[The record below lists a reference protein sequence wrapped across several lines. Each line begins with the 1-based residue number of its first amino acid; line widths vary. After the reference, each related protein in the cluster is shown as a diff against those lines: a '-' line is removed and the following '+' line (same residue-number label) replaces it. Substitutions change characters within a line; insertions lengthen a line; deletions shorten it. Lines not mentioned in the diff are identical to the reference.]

1 VLLALS
7 AGCGRDDIQV
17 YKVSKEPASGEGAAQ
32 AAGLPSG
39 HPDLSQA
46 GTPRLQ
52 WKLPEAWQEV
62 PPGEMRVASF
72 KVTDSANKQADVS
85 VVPLPG
91 RAGGDLANVNR
102 WRDQV
107 GLAPV
112 EQDQLAKLAEPVEVA
127 GQPAQLFDQA
137 GTNAASGEPS
147 RILAAVLNREGMAW
161 FFKMT
166 GDDNLVA
173 KQKPAFVGF
182 LKTVAFAAASAQA
195 QLPPSH
201 PPLDAGATPSLLSG
215 TAPSTEGRPT
225 WDVPAGWRE
234 MPAGQFLVAK
244 FGLSGTGSAQTTV
257 NVSRSVGDGGGAL
270 ANVNRWRNQLGLAPL
285 AASDLNAQLREV
297 PVADG
302 KAVFVEMTGAEKAGQ
317 KSQLVA
323 AIVSQGGQTWFYKL
337 MGDAQVVEREKE
349 AFSKFVQGAKY

>member
-1 VLLALS
+1 VILALA

-17 YKVSKEPASGEGAAQ
+17 YKVSKEPVADAGAAQ
-32 AAGLPSG
+32 AAGLPPN
-39 HPDLSQA
+39 HPDVSQA

-52 WKLPEAWQEV
+52 WKLPEGWQEV

-72 KVTDSANKQADVS
+72 KVIDSANKQADVS

-107 GLAPV
+107 GLGPV
-112 EQDQLAKLAEPVEVA
+112 EQDQLAKLAELVEVA
-127 GQPAQLFDQA
+127 GESAQLFDQA
-137 GTNAASGEPS
+137 GTNAASGEPT
-147 RILAAVLNREGMAW
+147 RILAAVLNREGTAW

-173 KQKPAFVGF
+173 KQKSAFVGF
-182 LKTVAFAAASAQA
+182 LNSVTFPAARAQA
-195 QLPPSH
+195 QSPASH
-201 PPLDAGATPSLLSG
+201 PPLDGGATPSLLSG
-215 TAPSTEGRPT
+215 TAPSAEGRPA

-270 ANVNRWRNQLGLAPL
+270 ANVNRWRTQLGLTPL
-285 AASDLNAQLREV
+285 AASDLAALLREV

-302 KAVFVEMTGAEKAGQ
+302 KAMFVEMTGAERNGQ

-349 AFSKFVQGAKY
+349 AFNKFVQGVKY